1 VNRILKISGIFVI
14 STLYVSQATA
24 ITVSDKAN
32 KLAQENI
39 IIDSHIDVPYRLE
52 EKWVDV
58 TKATTDGDFDYPR
71 AKQGGLN
78 APFMSIYIP
87 ASLDSSANSTK
98 LADKLIDYVEAIVGR
113 APDKFAIA
121 SSTADV
127 EQQFAKGLISLP
139 LGMENGSPI
148 QGDLGNLKHFYE
160 RGIRY
165 ITLAHSMANHI
176 SDSSYDL
183 RRKWQGLSPFGKE
196 LVKEMNNLGI
206 LVDISHV
213 SDAAFYQAIEI
224 SQTPVIASHSS
235 LRAFTPGFE
244 RNMDDAMI
252 KALGKNGGVIQINF
266 GSTFVTKRANAWS
279 KKRSAE
285 QKVMEEKFG
294 KDSDEYKSFRTKFGE
309 KNPLPYAT
317 LESVLDHIDHVVKLI
332 GIDHVGIGSDYDG
345 VGDSLP
351 TDLKDV
357 STYPNLIQGLLNRG
371 YSDKNIIKIL
381 NGNFM
386 RVWKA
391 NEEYAAKN

>member
-1 VNRILKISGIFVI
+1 MNRILKISGIFVI